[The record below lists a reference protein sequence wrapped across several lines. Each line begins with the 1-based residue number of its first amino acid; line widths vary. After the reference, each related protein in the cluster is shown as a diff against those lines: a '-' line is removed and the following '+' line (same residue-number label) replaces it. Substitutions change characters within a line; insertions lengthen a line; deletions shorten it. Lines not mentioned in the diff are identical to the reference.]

1 MAKADEEKFKAKVTD
16 KSKTKPKTRAKKP
29 WTPKLDE
36 EGNPIEKKSV
46 QEIVVERLIA
56 KIQSEKRLPWQKPFQ
71 TACMNWYS
79 EREYIGVN
87 KLLLS
92 GGEYITFN
100 QLMLYN
106 KSKKTDF
113 TVKGLA
119 WEIVV
124 FYSKREKVISNDEAQ
139 KIIKSGFGRT
149 VKPTDKGWVKLS
161 WFLKYFRVYNIS
173 LIPPDSEGNKLQSK
187 IGVTVFE
194 EHTPAEAIIEK
205 YLDGTGVKI
214 IPSGDG
220 AWYQHRNDSVGT
232 PDRTAYKS
240 QEAFYRVIFHELI
253 HSTGIKSRLDR
264 QCFHDYHMGSK
275 DRSREELIAEVG
287 GLLLASEAGFRDDTE
302 WADNSMEYLHSWCI
316 WMKDNQT
323 EVLNG
328 MLSAEKAKNFI
339 LNGGV
344 KEGEAPKKE
353 GHLAAETED
362 EPDESVADDGEAEG
376 EDEE

>member
-1 MAKADEEKFKAKVTD
+1 MAKSVTDDDKKKAK
-16 KSKTKPKTRAKKP
+16 KTLPKKKTFVKKP
-29 WTPKLDE
+29 QLDE

-46 QEIVVERLIA
+46 QDIVVERLIA
-56 KIQSEKRLPWQKPFQ
+56 KIESENRLPWQKPFQ

-100 QLMLYN
+100 QLMAYN

-124 FYSKREKVISNDEAQ
+124 FYSKTEKKISNEEAQ
-139 KIIKSGFGRT
+139 KLIKGGFSRM
-149 VKPTDKGWVKLS
+149 VKPTDKGWVKAS
-161 WFLKYFRVYNIS
+161 WFLRYYRVYNIS
-173 LIPPDSEGNKLQSK
+173 TILPDSEGNKLESK

-194 EHTPAEAIIEK
+194 EHTPAEAIIDR
-205 YLDGTGVKI
+205 YLDSSGVKI
-214 IPSGDG
+214 INSADG
-220 AWYQHRNDSVGT
+220 AWYRESADSVGS
-232 PDRTAYKS
+232 PPRTHYAS

-253 HSTGIKSRLDR
+253 HSTGIKTRLDR
-264 QCFHDYHMGSK
+264 QCFKDYHEGSK
-275 DRSREELIAEVG
+275 ERSREELIAEVG

-302 WADNSMEYLHSWCI
+302 WAENSIEYLAGWCR
-316 WMKDNQT
+316 WMKDNPT

-328 MLSAEKAKNFI
+328 MLSAEKAKKYI
-339 LNGGV
+339 LEAGGNV
-344 KEGEAPKKE
+344 SQGT
-353 GHLAAETED
+353 LAVEED
-362 EPDESVADDGEAEG
+362 EVADELSDSTKD
-376 EDEE
+376 EDEDADATSEEQT